1 MHIVAPDV
9 GASAG
14 FMECCGGAI
23 NESSAAP
30 LRLPRK
36 PALQEWELKLVLDF
50 EFIITKMR
58 NLKQLKEMEVS
69 DSY

>member
-1 MHIVAPDV
+1 MLALVRDLWNAV
-9 GASAG
+9 EAQ
-14 FMECCGGAI
+14 
-23 NESSAAP
+23 
-30 LRLPRK
+30 LTRVPR
-36 PALQEWELKLVLDF
+36 PHYDYPGNQFQGWELKLVLDF